1 MPSSEHI
8 DFYQVVSSADLNVS
22 ILVSKYIKIAVNKT
36 LKSSVT
42 IQHAIK
48 ELSRWLFLLMLSS
61 AGIFA
66 VVKHIA
72 W

>member
-1 MPSSEHI
+1 MPSSEYI
-8 DFYQVVSSADLNVS
+8 DFYQVVSSADLIVS
-22 ILVSKYIKIAVNKT
+22 ILVSRYIKIAVNET

-42 IQHAIK
+42 IQHAIE
-48 ELSRWLFLLMLSS
+48 ELPRWLFLLMLSS

-66 VVKHIA
+66 VVKQIA